1 VRNSSSVQRN
11 GAATLAKRL
20 AIASLAATVLT
31 AFAESP
37 RRVPGE
43 LADQIE
49 EAVEGNVLRTFKL
62 LEEGKQ
68 DAPAFARAISKMLVY
83 IRQGSITNKSPQVLT
98 SELNGYCNPTDNP
111 LWTEFISELCKT
123 YQKFYDTNPRDSEM
137 HEEVLGLMAT
147 AIGKAEAGFFRDN
160 GSH

>member
-1 VRNSSSVQRN
+1 
-11 GAATLAKRL
+11 
-20 AIASLAATVLT
+20 LT

-37 RRVPGE
+37 RRVPVE
-43 LADQIE
+43 LADEIE
-49 EAVEGNVLRTFKL
+49 AAVEENVLRTFKVL
-62 LEEGKQ
+62 QEGKQ
-68 DAPAFARAISKMLVY
+68 DVPAFEGAISKMLVY
-83 IRQGSITNKSPQVLT
+83 IRQGSVTNKSPQVLT
-98 SELNGYCNPTDNP
+98 SELNGCCNPTDNP
-111 LWTEFISELCKT
+111 LWTQFISGLCNT